1 MKCEFT
7 WFNMYVYQD
16 YLNSLN
22 AGNSGALAIFVYKMR
37 SYKNSL
43 SIKQDLNRNKKYTFM
58 GFEYLLTETK
68 IGLHVV

>member
-1 MKCEFT
+1 
-7 WFNMYVYQD
+7 MYVYQD

-22 AGNSGALAIFVYKMR
+22 AGNSGALAIFVYKTR

>member
-1 MKCEFT
+1 
-7 WFNMYVYQD
+7 MYIYKD
-16 YLNSLN
+16 YLNTLN
-22 AGNSGALAIFVYKMR
+22 AGNSGALATFIYKTR
-37 SYKNSL
+37 YKNSL

>member
-1 MKCEFT
+1 M
-7 WFNMYVYQD
+7 NLLDLIYQD